1 MIINPE
7 YTLIA
12 LPLDRQWV
20 TLLLY
25 YTLITF
31 TITGSSRLPF
41 LETDKALT
49 SQEDRFNKGSYL
61 NRQEFIQCLVRCAI
75 AVYVKV
81 REDSNAFERLRS
93 PLIALL
99 SLSTS
104 L

>member
-1 MIINPE
+1 MGKSI
-7 YTLIA
+7 
-12 LPLDRQWV
+12 
-20 TLLLY
+20 TLLY
-25 YTLITF
+25 PDYII
-31 TITGSSRLPF
+31 ITGSNRLPF

-99 SLSTS
+99 SLDLS
-104 L
+104 LRDVP